1 MWKCLLLGKMII
13 KRSAK
18 YYKLF
23 YFTKSKMQDGG
34 YWFLPFLVLLY
45 ALLRY
50 YFFSRLLNLNLCLFS
65 DFKSEPG
72 VLVNAQLR
80 HHDDS
85 RMMILAL
92 NLFSH
97 FFFFDFF
104 ASYSIQKTH
113 FQRWISRI
121 ERALKFIQFL
131 VWSCVVLWLQF
142 AKILTIIRFC
152 NHSTNSYKYRVM
164 EDWTL
169 KIGLGY
175 SNKLF

>member
-80 HHDDS
+80 HHDDFGIKS
-85 RMMILAL
+85 FFA
-92 NLFSH
+92 
-97 FFFFDFF
+97 FFFFSIFRILLYSENPFSTMNF
-104 ASYSIQKTH
+104 ANRTGVKVHSI
-113 FQRWISRI
+113 
-121 ERALKFIQFL
+121 
-131 VWSCVVLWLQF
+131 SCLELRSFVATVC
-142 AKILTIIRFC
+142 KNPDYNSIL
-152 NHSTNSYKYRVM
+152 
-164 EDWTL
+164 
-169 KIGLGY
+169 
-175 SNKLF
+175 